1 VWRTMPPQQRL
12 LSSLRGRLAIATAVL
27 VALTVAGAS
36 WLALRTA
43 QQVITAE
50 VRDLSKQ
57 TSERAAREIALLPE
71 PLSTEAVVTTL
82 RKVEGATPESEAITL
97 VATRPDGQSITFA
110 SVQPPS
116 QGEIDLAIA
125 AVAESATVV
134 QENRQEIRVASPVRH
149 AGVPIGAVVVRTD
162 LESLIALQQRAFG
175 AIAGFAV
182 LAVLVLVFLMDL
194 LARPLI
200 YEPIQALRKT
210 IKSVAAGDLSARAT
224 VARHDEVGEVSQGLN
239 DMLAKMENFND
250 ALQERV
256 REATS
261 ELEARNSQLVES
273 YQRVFRLREQLA
285 GAEQMAAVGQTA
297 ANVAHQ
303 VGTPL
308 NLISG
313 YVQLLKEEIGDES
326 PLAPRLAIIEEQV
339 TKVTAT
345 VRTLL
350 DRSRRMGPRVRTT
363 ARDLLQRVCD
373 AIRPNLDAAGIR
385 LNVYLSPGPTEVV
398 VDTTSLELALLNLMT
413 NAVDAMPNGGSLA
426 VRVMPLPPDRVK
438 VEISDSGHGIPPE
451 LLVRIFEPWVT
462 TKKPGRGTGL
472 GLAITRDVVTANGGS
487 ITVTSEVGRGTTFTI
502 ELPGAAEAARPS
514 ESRAS

>member
-1 VWRTMPPQQRL
+1 MWRQMPPKRL
-12 LSSLRGRLAIATAVL
+12 FSSLRGRLAIATAVL

-43 QQVITAE
+43 RQVITAD
-50 VRDLSKQ
+50 VRDLAKQ
-57 TSERAAREIALLPE
+57 TAERAAREIALLPE
-71 PLSTEAVVTTL
+71 PLSSEVVVTTL
-82 RKVEGATPESEAITL
+82 RKVEGATPEAEVITL
-97 VATRPDGQSITFA
+97 VATRPDGTSVTFSSA
-110 SVQPPS
+110 GPPN
-116 QGEIDLAIA
+116 QVEIDLAIG
-125 AVAESATVV
+125 AVAESATIV
-134 QENRQEIRVASPVRH
+134 QENPQTIRVASPVRR
-149 AGVPIGAVVVRTD
+149 AGVPVGAVVVGTD
-162 LESLIALQQRAFG
+162 LESLIALQQRAFQ
-175 AIAGFAV
+175 AIVGFAV
-182 LAVLVLVFLMDL
+182 LAVIVLVFLMDL

-200 YEPIQALRKT
+200 YQPIQALRRTMKR
-210 IKSVAAGDLSARAT
+210 VGAGDFAARAT
-224 VARHDEVGEVSQGLN
+224 VARYDELGEVSQGLN
-239 DMLAKMENFND
+239 EMLATMENFND

-261 ELEARNSQLVES
+261 ELEARNTQLVES

-313 YVQLLKEEIGDES
+313 YVQLLKEEMGDDS

-373 AIRPNLDAAGIR
+373 AIRPNLDAASIR
-385 LNVYLSPGPTEVV
+385 LNVYLSPGPTEVM
-398 VDTTSLELALLNLMT
+398 VDTTSLELALLNLLT

-426 VRVMPLPPDRVK
+426 VRVVPIPPDRVR
-438 VEISDSGHGIPPE
+438 VEITDSGHGIPPE

-462 TKKPGRGTGL
+462 TKKPGHGTGL

-487 ITVTSEVGRGTTFTI
+487 ISVTSEVGRGTTFII
-502 ELPGAAEAARPS
+502 ELPGAVEAARPS
-514 ESRAS
+514 EIRAS

>member
-1 VWRTMPPQQRL
+1 MPPQQRL
-12 LSSLRGRLAIATAVL
+12 LVSLRGRLAMATAVL

-43 QQVITAE
+43 RQVITQE
-50 VRDLSKQ
+50 VRELAKQ
-57 TSERAAREIALLPE
+57 TAERAAREIALLPE
-71 PLSTEAVVTTL
+71 PLSSEAVVTTL
-82 RKVEGATPESEAITL
+82 RKVEGSTPEAEAIAL
-97 VATRPDGQSITFA
+97 VRPRPDGRADTFA
-110 SVQPPS
+110 SAEPPD
-116 QGEIDLAIA
+116 QAEIDLAIG
-125 AVAESATVV
+125 AVADSAVV
-134 QENRQEIRVASPVRH
+134 MQENRQAIRVAAPVRH
-149 AGVPIGAVVVRTD
+149 AGAPIGAVVVHAD
-162 LESLIALQQRAFG
+162 LESLIALQQRAFRS
-175 AIAGFAV
+175 IIGFAV
-182 LAVLVLVFLMDL
+182 LAVIVLVFLMDL

-200 YEPIQALRKT
+200 YQPIQALRQTMKR
-210 IKSVAAGDLSARAT
+210 VGAGDFAARAPI
-224 VARHDEVGEVSQGLN
+224 ARYDELGEVSEGFN
-239 DMLAKMENFND
+239 DMLKTMEHFNE
-250 ALQERV
+250 ALHRRV
-256 REATS
+256 REATV
-261 ELEARNSQLVES
+261 ELEARNTQLVES

-285 GAEQMAAVGQTA
+285 GAEQLAAVGQTA

-313 YVQLLKEEIGDES
+313 YVQLLKEEMGDKS

-373 AIRPNLDAAGIR
+373 AIRPNLDAANIR
-385 LNVYLSPGPTEVV
+385 LNVSLSPGPTEVI

-413 NAVDAMPNGGSLA
+413 NAIDAMPNGGSLA
-426 VRVMPLPPDRVK
+426 VRVMPLPPDRVI
-438 VEISDSGHGIPPE
+438 VEITDSGHGSPPE

-472 GLAITRDVVTANGGS
+472 GLAITRDVVTANGGTIS
-487 ITVTSEVGRGTTFTI
+487 VTSQVGRGTTFTI
-502 ELPGAAEAARPS
+502 ELPGAADAARPS
-514 ESRAS
+514 EVRAS